1 MGEKVTACP
10 VDMKSQRQQVE
21 RLQYS
26 KYKQYKNANVCNC
39 RKLNVS
45 PNQGA
50 ADSMRNV
57 EDAEAEASL
66 ADKTE
71 VRL

>member
-1 MGEKVTACP
+1 MGEKVTACT
-10 VDMKSQRQQVE
+10 VDIEAQDSRSNASSTRNKS
-21 RLQYS
+21 S
-26 KYKQYKNANVCNC
+26 TKTANVCNC
-39 RKLNVS
+39 RKLKVS

-57 EDAEAEASL
+57 EDEEAEASL